1 MFWEQNDADMYASQC
16 GRSWHKIFSS
26 WEHQQRRAMEL
37 HSTVKVIVWRCDG
50 VCGGLGDRQ
59 RGILT
64 SFMLAMTT
72 GRAFFIEN
80 ETPVPL
86 RHYFSV
92 ANPILHWN
100 FHKDLLLNRS
110 VLEEIFLG
118 KFPTMG
124 DYSEA
129 DLSRYDP
136 YDVVIQTNSFW
147 QPFNI
152 LRNPSLP
159 QPAHMLRSYK
169 DHILAGCILNYL
181 LVPTTELQLQVRNQK
196 MRTAFSKPIIAVQ
209 IRSGD
214 NQAKNATMVQ
224 QLVNKFQICINQL
237 QHHSQTPYQV
247 FLTTES
253 EDVVGTFKAL
263 HPDVLEFTGD
273 IYHVDGPFG
282 LTDNPDAAFR
292 KVILDHLMISMS
304 QHLIISRSGFAEY
317 AALRGFKSYYTPIDC
332 RPGNPIP
339 HYMLP
344 SSLPGAVDDASAS
357 NAGFV

>member
-1 MFWEQNDADMYASQC
+1 MFWEQNDADVYASQC
-16 GRSWHKIFSS
+16 GRNWHKMFSS

-37 HSTVKVIVWRCDG
+37 DSAVQVIVWRCEG

-64 SFMLAMTT
+64 SFMLALAT
-72 GRAFFIEN
+72 GRAFFIDN

-92 ANPILHWN
+92 ANPALHWN
-100 FHKDLLLNRS
+100 FHQDVLVNRT
-110 VLEEIFLG
+110 VLEENFLG
-118 KFPTMG
+118 ESPIIG
-124 DYSEA
+124 DYSQA
-129 DLSRYDP
+129 NLSWYDS

-159 QPAHMLRSYK
+159 QPAHMLRMYK

-181 LVPTTELQLQVRNQK
+181 LVPTTKIQLQVRNQR
-196 MRTAFSKPIIAVQ
+196 MSVAQSKPIIAVQ

-214 NQAKNATMVQ
+214 NQAKNATLLQ
-224 QLVNKFQICINQL
+224 ELVDKFQVCITRL
-237 QHHSQTPYQV
+237 QHHLLKPYRI
-247 FLTTES
+247 FLTTDS
-253 EDVVGTFKAL
+253 QDVVTMFKAL
-263 HPDVLEFTGD
+263 HPDMLEFTGD

-282 LTDNPDAAFR
+282 STDNPDAAFS
-292 KVILDHLMISMS
+292 KVILDHVTISMS
-304 QHLIISRSGFAEY
+304 QELIISRSGFAEY

-332 RPGNPIP
+332 CPGSPVP
-339 HYMLP
+339 HHMLP
-344 SSLPGAVDDASAS
+344 TSLPRAVDDASAS